1 MITDKLMI
9 NDSKIEF
16 ILIGTGQQLCKLR
29 PCAISVGHD
38 TITASTKVKNL
49 GCWLDSHLIIS
60 KHATSMCKSAF
71 LHLHNIRRIKNYLSS
86 ENLLTLVHAFITSR
100 LDY

>member
-9 NDSKIEF
+9 NDSKTEF

-49 GCWLDSHLIIS
+49 GCWLDSHLNIS

-71 LHLHNIRRIKNYLSS
+71 FHLHNIRRIKNYLSS